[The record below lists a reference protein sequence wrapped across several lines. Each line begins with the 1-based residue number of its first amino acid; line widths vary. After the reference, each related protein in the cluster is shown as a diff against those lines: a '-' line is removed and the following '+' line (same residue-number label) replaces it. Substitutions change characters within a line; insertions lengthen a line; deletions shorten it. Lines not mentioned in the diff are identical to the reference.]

1 MDRKPLDKYKKIKIV
16 LTDVDGVLTD
26 GGMYYTKYGDSMKR
40 FHTRDGM
47 GVNLLLKNGIKTII
61 VTKEKTKFVQH
72 WAKKMKVEKLFDS
85 IDRKEKVLE
94 RICMQFN
101 VKLNELAFIGDDVN
115 DIEIMKRVGI
125 TFVPND
131 AVKEVKVLAHYVCKL
146 NGGEGVLREV
156 SDLILDKKLG
166 KKKKL
171 Y

>member
-1 MDRKPLDKYKKIKIV
+1 MR
-16 LTDVDGVLTD
+16 
-26 GGMYYTKYGDSMKR
+26 
-40 FHTRDGM
+40 
-47 GVNLLLKNGIKTII
+47 
-61 VTKEKTKFVQH
+61 
-72 WAKKMKVEKLFDS
+72 VEKLFDS
-85 IDRKEKVLE
+85 IDKKEKVLE
-94 RICMQFN
+94 KICMQFN

-115 DIEIMKRVGI
+115 DIEIMKMVGI

-156 SDLILDKKLG
+156 SDLILNKKLG